1 MFLGLWSR
9 CWFFFFESTCQP
21 FFLMPFRSVQEREQK
36 SLRPSLDVV
45 QKLRAHLAALTALL
59 PPELAASVMS

>member
-1 MFLGLWSR
+1 
-9 CWFFFFESTCQP
+9 
-21 FFLMPFRSVQEREQK
+21 MPFRSVQEREQK